1 MSFKY
6 HVYIST
12 DKMGNFLLMQE
23 YFQLT
28 REVFFYQMLGVILFC
43 LTFMC
48 IFSWVQKYF
57 SKDTSVLQMTKV
69 FRSTQ
74 LTGVIFNWQGKY
86 FSIEWYFDLTTR
98 IFLLHDYFPPDKVE
112 HFQNTRSFF
121 YDVREINSNSSVTIY
136 RGWELDWC
144 IWLSPLYFDFW
155 LFQIILIQK

>member
-1 MSFKY
+1 MLGEFFLSFKY

-28 REVFFYQMLGVILFC
+28 RGVFFYQMLGVILFC

-57 SKDTSVLQMTKV
+57 SKDTSVLQLTKV

-112 HFQNTRSFF
+112 HLQNARSFLTTCEKSTAT
-121 YDVREINSNSSVTIY
+121 VM
-136 RGWELDWC
+136 L
-144 IWLSPLYFDFW
+144 L
-155 LFQIILIQK
+155 

>member
-28 REVFFYQMLGVILFC
+28 RGVFFYQMLGVILFC

-57 SKDTSVLQMTKV
+57 SKDTSALQMTKV

-112 HFQNTRSFF
+112 HLQNGRSFLTTCEKSTATVC
-121 YDVREINSNSSVTIY
+121 YY
-136 RGWELDWC
+136 RGRELDWC
-144 IWLSPLYFDFW
+144 IWLSQSLHFDFW
-155 LFQIILIQK
+155 LFQIILI

>member
-1 MSFKY
+1 
-6 HVYIST
+6 
-12 DKMGNFLLMQE
+12 MGNFLLMQE

-28 REVFFYQMLGVILFC
+28 RGVFFYQMLGVILFC

-57 SKDTSVLQMTKV
+57 SKDTSVLQLTKV

-98 IFLLHDYFPPDKVE
+98 IFLLHDYFPTDKVE

-136 RGWELDWC
+136 RGRELDWC